1 MPVFVLDS
9 HFLPEALTVQ
19 IYGPSQVQ
27 GPQATPAPH
36 HKPAANPQAPKP
48 AAAQTDR
55 VDISE
60 AAQRAAQLQE
70 IPDIRTDKVAAAK
83 AAIAGGTYETDA
95 KLDVALDRLL
105 DEIG

>member
-1 MPVFVLDS
+1 MPVFVFDS

-19 IYGPSQVQ
+19 IYGPSQVHS
-27 GPQATPAPH
+27 PQPTPAPH
-36 HKPAANPQAPKP
+36 HKPAAKPQAPKP
-48 AAAQTDR
+48 AAQTDR

-60 AAQRAAQLQE
+60 AAQRAARLQE

-83 AAIAGGTYETDA
+83 AAIAEGTYETDA
-95 KLDVALDRLL
+95 KLNVALDRLL